1 MSELIPS
8 EQKIEAESDKEHLK
22 KFESIYSDNIKY
34 VISIYKRGN
43 NIILETKIP
52 KDLQFIKYSNEY
64 DIDTLKQSNKFLS
77 LCETIDD
84 IIDSIYEN
92 ASSFSSTIHEKE
104 KDYELKIPVPVK
116 SIKEITFIL
125 KENEKH
131 QNDIINDLCLNS
143 ILSNQKVEAQTKKIE
158 KQKNQAED
166 QCLKIEEINK
176 KMNQLEMR
184 ILHLEEQ
191 NKNIINEMKKLSKK
205 DIINEPKIDEN
216 NKNEKKNCKGEI
228 NPNLKPNSR
237 IISDDLFRQLNIW
250 INPFKTLKF
259 ELIFTASINGDNFK
273 NFHKFCDGK
282 GPTVTICKSNNGQ
295 IFGGYV
301 TVPFSSDNNVHYD
314 DKAFLFSLTNNK
326 KFSIKIKEPAVCHL
340 DNWGPLFGNKYKED
354 LGIPTNGLRGKRNI
368 SEPNSYEFRRE
379 DLIGTE
385 EKNHYFMLDEYEVFL
400 VN

>member
-1 MSELIPS
+1 MNESTTSEKNID
-8 EQKIEAESDKEHLK
+8 EESDSEHLK
-22 KFESIYSDNIKY
+22 KFEAIYSDNIKY
-34 VISIYKRGN
+34 EISLYKRGN

-64 DIDTLKQSNKFLS
+64 DMDTLKQSNKFLS

-92 ASSFSSTIHEKE
+92 ASSFSCTIHEKG

-143 ILSNQKVEAQTKKIE
+143 ILSNRKIEDQTKKIE
-158 KQKNQAED
+158 QHKNQIEE
-166 QCLKIEEINK
+166 QSLKIEELNK

-184 ILHLEEQ
+184 ILLLEEQ
-191 NKNIINEMKKLSKK
+191 NKNIINEMKKLSIK
-205 DIINEPKIDEN
+205 DVINEPKINEN
-216 NKNEKKNCKGEI
+216 NKNEIKNYEGEI
-228 NPNLKPNSR
+228 NPILKQNSR
-237 IISDDLFRQLNIW
+237 IISNDLFRQLNIW
-250 INPFKTLKF
+250 INPFKSLKF
-259 ELIFTASINGDNFK
+259 ELIFTASINGDDCK

-282 GPTVTICKSNNGQ
+282 GPTVTICKSDKGQ

-301 TVPFSSDNNVHYD
+301 TVPFSSDNKVHYD

-326 KFSIKIKEPAVCHL
+326 KFSIKTKEPAVCHL
-340 DNWGPLFGNKYKED
+340 YYWGPLFGNNHKED
-354 LGIPTNGLRGKRNI
+354 LAIPQYGLRGKRNL

-385 EKNHYFMLDEYEVFL
+385 EKNQNFMLDEYEVFL